1 VLYCDERN
9 WIGPFNLAHPVKPV
23 APSYTVQ
30 YNWEL
35 ED

>member
-1 VLYCDERN
+1 MKETGLA
-9 WIGPFNLAHPVKPV
+9 PFNLAHPVKPV